1 MRRTKRGGQR
11 VCVSDYCRE
20 WHAPSPDKSLRAI
33 IQNLTNPSR
42 VASSVTET
50 PLKLDPAELEVT
62 RIRALRGPNYWR
74 LAPVIACDI
83 RLGELEHVTSTQI
96 PRLTERLVEAMP
108 SLQLH
113 KCNRGKPGEFVER
126 LEEGTHIPHILEH
139 LALELQSLIGNEVS
153 FGRVVPSGDEGTWWL
168 IVEFQEEQVGIRAMK
183 EAVRIVRS
191 CIANEDFDLDTII
204 DELLSL
210 YESSRLGPS
219 TGAIVEEAR
228 RRGIPVR
235 RLNNYSLVQLGLGRN
250 LHRIQAT
257 LTDMTSAIGVEI
269 AQDKDDTKRVLGNI
283 GLPVPKGDVARTLEG
298 ALEVADEIGYP
309 VILKPLAANHGRGI
323 SGRLGDPDQLRAAW
337 ETSSSYGSRIVVEQF
352 AEGRD
357 HRVLVVNGKVVA
369 VAERVPAHVVGN
381 GKHAVRQLIE
391 IGNSD
396 QRRGYGHTKSLT
408 RLPTD
413 RTTEEFLAA
422 NGRTM
427 DTVPAKGEFVALR
440 QTANLSTGGT
450 SIDRTD
456 EMHPDNITA
465 CEMAAGVVGLDIA
478 GIDVLTPDISVP
490 FRENG
495 AVIIEV
501 NAGPGIRMHTHPAEG
516 QPRNVAA
523 PILDMLYPPGTDATI
538 PVIAV
543 TGTNGKTTTTR
554 LIAHLFRVSENVVGF
569 TTTDGTYLGNR
580 MVIEGDMTGPFSAN
594 VILSNPTVDVAV
606 LETARGGILRAGL
619 GFDEADVGIVL
630 NVTADHLGLRGIQ
643 TVEQLA
649 DVKSVVAAIVKR
661 EGHAILNADDPL
673 VLPMRDKTPG
683 DLVLFS
689 TKHEGE
695 NAEFERHL
703 SRNGIGARIEN
714 DTFVIRR
721 GKLKIPI
728 APVRDVPLMVGGAAK
743 FQRENILAAILAA
756 YVQGMRYDDIRAGL
770 LSFFPSPSLTPGR
783 LNLMRV
789 RNGRILVDYAHNPAA
804 IAGLIE
810 FIEGLDANRR
820 IGIITAP
827 GDRRDEDLLTVGR
840 LAARLDHV
848 IVRDDKYRR
857 GRPPGEIS
865 RIIAQGLRDAGM
877 SEDHIDVVHNEHVA
891 LEHAM
896 EYMKDNDLIFILADD
911 VPAVL
916 EQVRQISA
924 EPGSSRA

>member
-1 MRRTKRGGQR
+1 MT
-11 VCVSDYCRE
+11 S
-20 WHAPSPDKSLRAI
+20 
-33 IQNLTNPSR
+33 T
-42 VASSVTET
+42 VTEAPT
-50 PLKLDPAELEVT
+50 KLDPAELEVT

-83 RLGELEHVTSTQI
+83 RLGALETITSEQI
-96 PRLTERLVEAMP
+96 PRLNERLVDAIP

-113 KCNRGKPGEFVER
+113 KCTRGKPGGFVQR
-126 LEEGTHIPHILEH
+126 LKEGTHVPHILEH

-153 FGRVVPSGDEGTWWL
+153 FGRVVPSGDEGVWWL

-183 EAVRIVRS
+183 DAVRIVRS
-191 CIANEDFDLDTII
+191 CIADEDFDIDEII

-257 LTDMTSAIGVEI
+257 LTDRTSAIGVEI
-269 AQDKDDTKRVLGNI
+269 AQDKDDTKRVLENI
-283 GLPVPKGDVARTLEG
+283 GLPVPKGDVARTVEG

-323 SGRLGDPDQLRAAW
+323 SGRLGDADQLRAAW
-337 ETSSSYGSRIVVEQF
+337 QTSSAYGSRIVVEQF

-357 HRVLVVNGKVVA
+357 HRVLVVDGKVIA
-369 VAERVPAHVVGN
+369 AAERVPAHVMGDGKRTIQELIEVGN
-381 GKHAVRQLIE
+381 R
-391 IGNSD
+391 D
-396 QRRGYGHTKSLT
+396 PRRGVGHTKSLT
-408 RLPTD
+408 RLPAD

-422 NGRTM
+422 GGRSLDM
-427 DTVPAKGEFVALR
+427 VPKKGEFVGLR

-456 EMHPDNITA
+456 EMHPDNVTA

-516 QPRNVAA
+516 EPRNVAA
-523 PILDMLYPPGTDATI
+523 PILDMLYPPGTDSTI

-630 NVTADHLGLRGIQ
+630 NVTADHLGLRGIH

-649 DVKSVVAAIVKR
+649 DVKSVIAAVVKR

-673 VLPMRDKTPG
+673 VYAMKDKTPG

-689 TKHEGE
+689 TKPEGE
-695 NAEFERHL
+695 SKEFELHL
-703 SRNGIGARIEN
+703 SRNGIGARIEK

-721 GKLKIPI
+721 GRLKIPI
-728 APVRDVPLMVGGAAK
+728 AGVRDVPLMVGGAAK
-743 FQRENILAAILAA
+743 FQRENILAAMLAA

-783 LNLMRV
+783 LNIMRIG
-789 RNGRILVDYAHNPAA
+789 NGRVIVDYAHNPAA

-810 FIEGLDANRR
+810 FVAELDASQR

-840 LAARLDHV
+840 LAARLDYV

-857 GRPPGEIS
+857 GRAPGEIS
-865 RIIAQGLRDAGM
+865 RIIAEGLREGGLAD
-877 SEDHIDVVHNEHVA
+877 EQIDVVLDEEVA
-891 LEHAM
+891 LEHALAR
-896 EYMKDNDLIFILADD
+896 MKDNGLIFILADD

-916 EQVRQISA
+916 EQIRRITTESA
-924 EPGSSRA
+924 